1 MISLLVNSLT
11 IQKGLIEL
19 VVKIEMY
26 TGDNTHKARQTA
38 IVKSS
43 IFPIQV

>member
-1 MISLLVNSLT
+1 VILLLINSLT

-19 VVKIEMY
+19 VLKIEKY
-26 TGDNTHKARQTA
+26 TEDNTHKTRQTA